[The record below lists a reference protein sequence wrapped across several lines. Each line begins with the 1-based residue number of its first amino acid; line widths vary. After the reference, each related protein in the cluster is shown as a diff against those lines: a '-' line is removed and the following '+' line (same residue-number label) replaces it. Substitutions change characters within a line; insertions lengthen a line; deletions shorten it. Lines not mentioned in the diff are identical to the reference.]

1 MRRIDLTL
9 IARETNWKD
18 EFGVNQS
25 DRERKDI
32 TGDEDDVTRAEFV
45 AAGQTGNRADRT
57 VRVSRLDYDGEPL
70 AEIDG
75 KLYDIYR
82 TYGTGSDTV
91 ELHLE
96 ERVGHV

>member
-1 MRRIDLTL
+1 MKRIDLTL
-9 IARETNWKD
+9 ISRETNWKD
-18 EFGVNQS
+18 KYGVNQS

-57 VRVSRLDYDGEPL
+57 VLVSRLDYDGEPL

-75 KLYDIYR
+75 NIYDIYR
-82 TYGTGSDTV
+82 TYGTGSDIV